1 MQEIAAR
8 FVNEN
13 IAVHKIIWLA
23 GSVLDTNDDLKELCW
38 DDPDKLI
45 QLLEIEDPRAITT
58 EDGTETT
65 DEMDSESF
73 LTATAQAGKLG
84 FLIEVATPVRRP
96 NGLFTWSY
104 YHTEWMYVE
113 QFDAK
118 AVDAISAW
126 AKRMAEKDVAEG
138 GRDA

>member
-1 MQEIAAR
+1 MQEIATR
-8 FVNEN
+8 FICED

-23 GSVLDTNDDLKELCW
+23 GSVMDTNDDLKELCW

-45 QLLEIEDPRAITT
+45 QLLGIEDPRIGV
-58 EDGTETT
+58 DKHGTDTT

-73 LTATAQAGKLG
+73 LTATARAGKLG

-113 QFDAK
+113 RFDAE
-118 AVDAISAW
+118 AVDAILAW
-126 AKRMAEKDVAEG
+126 AKRMAEKDGAEG